1 MSSAQTG
8 ADGDALEAAQYEK
21 RPPGRRPGQLEPRVP
36 AGEFLYRDAAL
47 EAGERGAEAVVDPGL
62 ER

>member
-1 MSSAQTG
+1 MRRLARTG
-8 ADGDALEAAQYEK
+8 TLSKPRYEK
-21 RPPGRRPGQLEPRVP
+21 RSPGRRPGQLEPRVP

-47 EAGERGAEAVVDPGL
+47 EAGERGAEAVVDPGR